1 MNTTFTDLELANK
14 PDFVDCMK
22 RVYAWYEGEII
33 DRPPVRF
40 SAHNAQFETAD
51 TGQRWATLKDRWFD
65 AEYQVEHFIASLSPT
80 LLGETFPVFWP
91 NLGPNVF
98 AAILGGGELTFGEVT
113 SWTHPVLDSADDA
126 SRIRWRDDSEYIRKL
141 LELTDCALERCD
153 HRFMVGYTD
162 IHPSLDC
169 LDALLGTEA
178 LCVDMYDDPDSVTAL
193 TERCFAPLEGAMRLF
208 HDHLKAKK
216 QLSVTWMNIP
226 SYGTMHIPSCDLST
240 MLSREHFD
248 QFALPYIRREAAL
261 FTHNIFHM
269 DGKGV
274 ARHLDS
280 LLQTEAIHGI
290 QWVQGVGE
298 DRPILQWIPLIQKIQ
313 GAGKGVVVDLHLCEL
328 EDFISLVSP
337 KGIYLCID
345 ETDPLIQQRV
355 MDRLLR
361 WK

>member
-1 MNTTFTDLELANK
+1 MNTNFYDLELYCK
-14 PDFVDCMK
+14 PDFTECMK

-33 DRPPVRF
+33 DRVPVRF
-40 SAHNAQFETAD
+40 SAHNAQFETTDAER
-51 TGQRWATLKDRWFD
+51 RWSSLKERWYD
-65 AEYQVEHFIASLSPT
+65 AEYQVEHFAASLAPR

-98 AAILGGGELTFGEVT
+98 AAILGGGELGFGEVT
-113 SWTHPVLDSADDA
+113 SWLHPVLESPEEAEK
-126 SRIRWRDDSEYIRKL
+126 IRWRGDSEYLKKL

-169 LDALLGTEA
+169 LDALRGTET
-178 LCVDMYDDPDSVTAL
+178 LCMDMYDDPEAVLAL

-208 HDHLKAKK
+208 HDRLKAKK

-226 SYGTMHIPSCDLST
+226 SYDTMHIPSCDLGS
-240 MLSREHFD
+240 MISRAHFD
-248 QFALPYIRREAAL
+248 TFSMPYILRETLL

-274 ARHLDS
+274 AKHLDS
-280 LLQTEAIHGI
+280 LLQAERIQAI

-298 DRPILQWIPLIQKIQ
+298 DRPIAQWVPLIQKIQ
-313 GAGKGVVVDLHLCEL
+313 HAGKGVVVDLHLSEL
-328 EDFISLVSP
+328 EDFMSCMSP

-355 MDRLLR
+355 LKRLLA